1 MFHWK
6 GFPANYWAG
15 SVIGGLAGFHFRFVI
30 ERTPKPVQQ
39 KQRLLAVHNF
49 SIHKPAAVV

>member
-1 MFHWK
+1 
-6 GFPANYWAG
+6 
-15 SVIGGLAGFHFRFVI
+15 VIGGLAGFHFQFVI

-39 KQRLLAVHNF
+39 KKRLLAVHNF